1 MTPPINVLIA
11 GAGIGGLTA
20 AFAIADTLA
29 TGANV
34 EQALHDCDSQRRPMT
49 ANIVRVNRR

>member
-1 MTPPINVLIA
+1 MTPRINVLIA

-34 EQALHDCDSQRRPMT
+34 EQALHDSES
-49 ANIVRVNRR
+49 